1 MGLNNS
7 PLFLGI
13 KPILFLSES
22 DVYPVI
28 GPFRTLIRYG
38 SLFICTIPLLDDED
52 DKTSD
57 AAATM
62 YND

>member
-7 PLFLGI
+7 PLFLGT

-38 SLFICTIPLLDDED
+38 SLFICTMPLLDDED

-57 AAATM
+57 GEQLLH
-62 YND
+62 ND

>member
-1 MGLNNS
+1 MGLNSS
-7 PLFLGI
+7 PIFLGT

-38 SLFICTIPLLDDED
+38 SLLICTIPLLDDVED

-57 AAATM
+57 AATIS
-62 YND
+62 